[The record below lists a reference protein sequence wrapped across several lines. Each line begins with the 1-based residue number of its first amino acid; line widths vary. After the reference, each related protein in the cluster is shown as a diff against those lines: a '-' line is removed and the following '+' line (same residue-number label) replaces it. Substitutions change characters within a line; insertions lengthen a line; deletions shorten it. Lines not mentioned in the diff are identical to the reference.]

1 MRRMIPR
8 APETALGQRLEV
20 AQGVLMQRFVLGDFT
35 STRVDPVLAGWDRLS
50 IIWIGLLGAI
60 QSTDIITTSI
70 GRARGAVEAMPISAA
85 VMNAG
90 GMGLF
95 VFVKFG
101 LVVVGAIAIL
111 ITLRWV
117 RMDRPHALTLHSF
130 TLAAIR
136 GSTVALALVSL
147 HNAFLLTS
155 MERLT

>member
-1 MRRMIPR
+1 MRG
-8 APETALGQRLEV
+8 L
-20 AQGVLMQRFVLGDFT
+20 VLGDSP
-35 STRVDPVLAGWDRLS
+35 STRVDEVLIAWQRLS
-50 IIWIGLLGAI
+50 FIWIALLGAI

-85 VMNAG
+85 VMNEG
-90 GMGLF
+90 GMTLF

-101 LVVVGAIAIL
+101 LVVAGAIAVL
-111 ITLRWV
+111 VALRWV
-117 RMDRPHALTLHSF
+117 RLERPGAHTLYSF

-155 MERLT
+155 M